1 MKVKL
6 LKPHKIGLLEKPAG
20 KVLDVTPRFGQQLID
35 DQVAEPYTEKKTKAL
50 QPKKQEKPA
59 PKDK

>member
-1 MKVKL
+1 MKVRL

-20 KVLDVTPRFGQQLID
+20 KVLEVTPKFGQQLID
-35 DQVAEPYTEKKTKAL
+35 DQVAELYVEKRTKAL
-50 QPKKQEKPA
+50 QPKKQEKTA

>member
-6 LKPHKIGLLEKPAG
+6 LKPHKIGLLEKP
-20 KVLDVTPRFGQQLID
+20 DVTPRFGQQLID